1 VSPSPSLPRLDCHAH
16 IAPDVTIPQ
25 VAALNGAIIFAMTR
39 SPGEAAVAVRRSD
52 ETILWGYGAHPR
64 LGTATAQVTAD
75 RIRYAIANHLI
86 IGEIGLDRGSALP
99 PQQAAF
105 DTILKTCTD
114 HPVLLSIHSTGRTSE
129 VITALAQH
137 PHPGAILHWFN
148 GTQQEIHQAAE
159 LGCYFSVNAAMS
171 DERIGWIPRE
181 RLLPETD
188 FPSSRRSTRA
198 KLPADI
204 DHLEER
210 MVRLTGETPGQIRLM
225 WYRNLRR
232 LTRAA
237 RVESRLP
244 DTIKK
249 ILYAAEPVQ

>member
-1 VSPSPSLPRLDCHAH
+1 LSPSPSLPKLDCHAH
-16 IAPDVTIPQ
+16 IAPDVTVPQ

-39 SPGEAAVAVRRSD
+39 SPDEAAVAACRRD
-52 ETILWGYGAHPR
+52 ETILWGYGAHPG
-64 LGTATAQVTAD
+64 LKTATAHVTED
-75 RIRYAIANHLI
+75 RIRRAVANHLI
-86 IGEIGLDRGSALP
+86 IGEVGLDRGSALQ

-105 DTILKTCTD
+105 DTILKTCIG
-114 HPVLLSIHSTGRTSE
+114 HPALLSIHSTGRTRE

-148 GTQQEIHQAAE
+148 GTQQEIHQAAG

-171 DERIGWIPRE
+171 DERIGWMPRE

-204 DHLEER
+204 DYLEER
-210 MVRLTGETPGQIRLM
+210 IVRLTGQTSGQIRLM
-225 WYRNLRR
+225 WYRNLGQ

-237 RVESRLP
+237 GVESRLP
-244 DTIKK
+244 DTIKR
-249 ILYAAEPVQ
+249 ILRAAESVP

>member
-1 VSPSPSLPRLDCHAH
+1 MSPSPSLPRLDCHAH
-16 IAPDVTIPQ
+16 IAPDVTVPQ

-39 SPGEAAVAVRRSD
+39 SPDEAAAAARRHD
-52 ETILWGYGAHPR
+52 ETILWGYGAHPG
-64 LGTATAQVTAD
+64 LKTATVQVTED
-75 RIRYAIANHLI
+75 RVRRAVVNHLI
-86 IGEIGLDRGSALP
+86 IGEVGLDRGSALH

-105 DTILKTCTD
+105 DTILKTCTG
-114 HPVLLSIHSTGRTSE
+114 HPVLLSIHSTGRTRE
-129 VITALAQH
+129 AVAALGRH

-148 GTQQEIHQAAE
+148 GTEQEICEAAG

-171 DERIGWIPRE
+171 DERIGWMPRE

-210 MVRLTGETPGQIRLM
+210 MVRLTGEAPEQIRLM
-225 WYRNLRR
+225 WYRNLGR

-249 ILYAAEPVQ
+249 ILRAAEPAQ